1 MYTLAVFNVFKVF
14 NVVRRYVQEMY
25 RIQYLILKYF
35 LAFLLFEYFYLSHS
49 FFEYFYLS
57 HSFLIEL
64 TVFVYLTIFLY
75 DRTVC
80 VFIV

>member
-49 FFEYFYLS
+49 FFEYLS